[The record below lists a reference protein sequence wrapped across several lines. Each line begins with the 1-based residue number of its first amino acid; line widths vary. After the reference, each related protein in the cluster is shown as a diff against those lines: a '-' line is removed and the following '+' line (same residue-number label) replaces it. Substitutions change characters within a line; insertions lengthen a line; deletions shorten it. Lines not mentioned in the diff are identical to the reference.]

1 MSEKKILNVTVQL
14 RHGTA
19 AEWADTSVA
28 AVGANRVLAKGEL
41 GIEIDTRLF
50 KIGNGTDAYKDLQ
63 YANDFDVSE
72 AQSSAYTITPTE
84 GQTDQEAFDAWK
96 AEAGNVANKGDIF
109 IMKRLIA
116 EGKYSYTGYVY
127 DGTNLVAMDGNYSAE
142 NVYLADD
149 ITMAG
154 NYTRVGNLEKK
165 LDGTNTFSTKGK
177 SVAEAFTEIFS
188 KRLQPTEANTTKP
201 AVTLSFN
208 QADAYEIGTVVTP
221 TYAASLSAGK
231 YIYGPDT
238 GITAQTWEVTNTAG
252 GSATTATGTF
262 DDVTVTDAM
271 DPIRGGK
278 GYTIT
283 AKATYNEGA
292 VANDN
297 LGSLSN
303 PEFKIAAGSVSKTS
317 SAITGY
323 RNTFYGTTTD
333 KTALDSDIIRTLTKS
348 NETLVTGNKFTITI
362 PVGAMRVVFAY
373 PATLRDV
380 TSVTDTNGLGAEI
393 KSAFTMTKMTV
404 KGAGS
409 DEGIEYKVYTKE
421 NAGPVET
428 ANTYNVTI

>member
-1 MSEKKILNVTVQL
+1 MSKILNVTVQL
-14 RHGTA
+14 RNGTA

-84 GQTDQEAFDAWK
+84 GQTDQEAFNAWK
-96 AEAGNVANKGDIF
+96 AETGNVANKGDIF

-154 NYTRVGNLEKK
+154 NYTQVGNLTKTQT
-165 LDGTNTFSTKGK
+165 GTSTFSTKGK

-188 KRLQPTEANTTKP
+188 KRLQPTITAQP
-201 AVTLSFN
+201 AVSLTFS
-208 QADAYEIGTVVTP
+208 QAKAYEVGTVVTP
-221 TYAASLSAGK
+221 TYSASLSAGS
-231 YIYGPDT
+231 YTYGPAT

-262 DDVTVTDAM
+262 DDVTVVDG
-271 DPIRGGK
+271 IS
-278 GYTIT
+278 YTIT

-297 LGSLSN
+297 LGSPSS
-303 PEFKIAAGSVSKTS
+303 PEIKIAAGSANKVS

-323 RNTFYGTTTD
+323 RYNWYGYKASGSEFANITSLASADIKGLTAI
-333 KTALDSDIIRTLTKS
+333 KTLPTKIS
-348 NETLVTGNKFTITI
+348 ANNASQLVLAI
-362 PVGAMRVVFAY
+362 
-373 PATLRDV
+373 PATLNKKPTLNQVSPPVTVDV
-380 TSVTDTNGLGAEI
+380 TGTYTATVGGVNDYAPIDYDVYYVSFAKPASGA
-393 KSAFTMTKMTV
+393 T
-404 KGAGS
+404 
-409 DEGIEYKVYTKE
+409 EYNITWE
-421 NAGPVET
+421 NK
-428 ANTYNVTI
+428 

>member
-1 MSEKKILNVTVQL
+1 MEVHLIPMSKILNVTVQL
-14 RHGTA
+14 RNGTA

-28 AVGANRVLAKGEL
+28 GKGANRVLAKGEL

-84 GQTDQEAFDAWK
+84 GQTDQEAFNAWK
-96 AEAGNVANKGDIF
+96 AEVGNVANKGDIF

-116 EGKYSYTGYVY
+116 EDKYSYTGYVY

-154 NYTRVGNLEKK
+154 NYTQVGNLTKTQT
-165 LDGTNTFSTKGK
+165 GTSTFSTKGK

-188 KRLQPTEANTTKP
+188 KRLQPTITSQP
-201 AVTLSFN
+201 AVSLTFS
-208 QADAYEIGTVVTP
+208 QAKAYEVGTVVTP
-221 TYAASLSAGK
+221 TYSASLSAGS
-231 YIYGPDT
+231 YTYGPAT

-262 DDVTVTDAM
+262 DNVTVVDG
-271 DPIRGGK
+271 IS
-278 GYTIT
+278 YTIT

-297 LGSLSN
+297 LGSPSS
-303 PEFKIAAGSVSKTS
+303 PEIKIAAGSANKVS

-333 KTALDSDIIRTLTKS
+333 KTALDSDTIRTLTKS
-348 NETLVTGNKFTITI
+348 GKALANGNKFTITI
-362 PVGAMRVVFAY
+362 PVGAIRVVFAY

-380 TSVTDTNGLGAEI
+380 TSVTDTNGLGAEV
-393 KSAFTMTKMTV
+393 KSAFTMQKMVV

-409 DEGIEYKVYTKE
+409 DAGIEYKVYTTE
-421 NAGPVET
+421 FAGPVET